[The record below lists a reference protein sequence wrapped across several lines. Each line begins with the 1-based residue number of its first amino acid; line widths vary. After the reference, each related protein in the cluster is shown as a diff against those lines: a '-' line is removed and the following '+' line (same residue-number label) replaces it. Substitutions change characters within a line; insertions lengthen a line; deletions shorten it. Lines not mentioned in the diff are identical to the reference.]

1 MRWNG
6 STRLSLF
13 LILILA
19 GVHAQ
24 SQSDSSQLSAALSKA
39 NYLYKRFVGVQSGLY
54 NGTEY
59 ADYTFRFKEGHPW
72 FFIDKPMTGTVVY
85 DGVRYD
91 SVLLHYNEIADCLV
105 FQDDS
110 HRFQLINER
119 VNAFELA
126 GYYFV
131 RLNRT
136 EAPGS
141 IPVTGFY
148 GVLYNGKLQLLVKE
162 TKSIREELKSGDDGV
177 VRYADSKLTYY
188 IKKDNRYFP
197 VNGKKS
203 VYNILADKK
212 KELQQYAR
220 SNHLNYKRNRDQ
232 MLQQL
237 CAYYD
242 QLTR

>member
-1 MRWNG
+1 MRFNG
-6 STRLSLF
+6 SIRLSLSLLF
-13 LILILA
+13 LFTCRF
-19 GVHAQ
+19 GW
-24 SQSDSSQLSAALSKA
+24 SQSDSSLQATALNKA

-72 FFIDKPMTGTVVY
+72 FMSDKPMPGSVVY
-85 DGVRYD
+85 DGIRYD

-105 FQDDS
+105 FEDDS

-119 VNAFELA
+119 VNAFALG

-131 RLNRT
+131 RLNRSDL
-136 EAPGS
+136 PGS
-141 IPVTGFY
+141 VPVTGFY
-148 GVLYNGKLQLLVKE
+148 CVLYEGKLQLLVKE
-162 TKSIREELKSGDDGV
+162 TKSIREELKSGDEGI
-177 VRYADSKLTYY
+177 VRYADSKLSYF
-188 IKKDNRYFP
+188 IKKGNSYLP
-197 VNGKKS
+197 VTGKKS
-203 VYNILADKK
+203 LYKILSDKK

-220 SNHLNYKRNRDQ
+220 TNHLSFNKNREQ

-237 CAYYD
+237 CGYYD

>member
-6 STRLSLF
+6 RASLSLLLF
-13 LILILA
+13 FWFA
-19 GVHAQ
+19 GMPAR
-24 SQSDSSQLSAALSKA
+24 SQSDSSLLSSAISKA
-39 NYLYKRFVGVQSGLY
+39 NFLYKRFVGVQSGLY

-72 FFIDKPMTGTVVY
+72 FLSDKPMLGTVVY
-85 DGVRYD
+85 DGIRYD
-91 SVLLHYNEIADCLV
+91 SVLLHYNEIIDCLV
-105 FQDDS
+105 FRDES

-119 VNAFELA
+119 VNDFELA

-131 RLNRT
+131 RLIRT
-136 EAPGS
+136 DAPGAV
-141 IPVTGFY
+141 PLTGFY
-148 GVLYNGKLQLLVKE
+148 CVLYEGNLQLLVKE
-162 TKSIREELKSGDDGV
+162 TKSIREELKSGDDGI
-177 VRYADSKLTYY
+177 VRYADSKLS
-188 IKKDNRYFP
+188 YFIRKGGSYLP
-197 VNGKKS
+197 VTGKKS
-203 VYNILADKK
+203 IYSILADKK

-220 SNHLNYKRNRDQ
+220 TNHLNFRKNREQ